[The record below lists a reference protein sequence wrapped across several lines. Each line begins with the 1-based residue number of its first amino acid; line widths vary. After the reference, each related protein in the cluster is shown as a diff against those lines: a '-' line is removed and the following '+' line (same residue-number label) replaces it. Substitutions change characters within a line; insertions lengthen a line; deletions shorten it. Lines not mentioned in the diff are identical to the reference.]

1 MVKAVLESEFQL
13 HHLLAGSAWAS
24 LTFRYTLEVKLL
36 MEGDDL
42 EQEAADSNNSICEHQ
57 TRHFTV
63 TTSFN
68 PQYS

>member
-1 MVKAVLESEFQL
+1 
-13 HHLLAGSAWAS
+13 
-24 LTFRYTLEVKLL
+24 